1 LVCFVANTDE
11 KIEGF
16 EKLWVVDVK
25 GKVTNES
32 MGITA
37 TATAHSQGK
46 ATGKEVAEKVGV
58 VELA

>member
-1 LVCFVANTDE
+1 MVCFVAKTDK

-25 GKVTNES
+25 EKVTNES

-37 TATAHSQGK
+37 TTHSPGK
-46 ATGKEVAEKVGV
+46 ATGKEGAEKVGV